1 MTLKIAVKK
10 SQKSLYKQFL
20 ALFSSVI
27 RAMVEYAVKDSETIA
42 KLEKLAEEQAPRRT
56 ELKAFLN
63 IEDETWYII
72 KPVAVRSGVYK
83 KKTRFHRPGEEYL
96 EVETENYVIRA
107 KKETVW
113 IRQLHE
119 FCKEHIN
126 KPIAFKKFRPEGKSY
141 KVIIAVEL
149 EEETL

>member
-1 MTLKIAVKK
+1 MADYV
-10 SQKSLYKQFL
+10 
-20 ALFSSVI
+20 
-27 RAMVEYAVKDSETIA
+27 VKDSETVA
-42 KLEKLAEEQAPRRT
+42 KLEKLAEQQAPRRT
-56 ELKAFLN
+56 ELKPFLK

-83 KKTRFHRPGEEYL
+83 RKTMFHKPGEEYI

-119 FCKEHIN
+119 FCKQRIG
-126 KPIAFKKFRPEGKSY
+126 KPVAFKKFQPEGKHY
-141 KVIIAVEL
+141 KVIKAVEL
-149 EEETL
+149 EEEAL

>member
-1 MTLKIAVKK
+1 MADYV
-10 SQKSLYKQFL
+10 
-20 ALFSSVI
+20 
-27 RAMVEYAVKDSETIA
+27 VKDSETVA
-42 KLEKLAEEQAPRRT
+42 KLEKLAEEQAPQKT
-56 ELKAFLN
+56 ELKPFLK

-119 FCKEHIN
+119 FCKQRIG
-126 KPIAFKKFRPEGKSY
+126 KPVAFKKFQPEGKHY
-141 KVIIAVEL
+141 KVIKAVEL
-149 EEETL
+149 EEEAL